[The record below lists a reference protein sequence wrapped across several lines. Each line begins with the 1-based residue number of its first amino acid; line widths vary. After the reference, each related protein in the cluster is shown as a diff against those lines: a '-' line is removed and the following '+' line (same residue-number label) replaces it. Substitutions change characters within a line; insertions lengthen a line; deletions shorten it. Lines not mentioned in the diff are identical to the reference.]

1 MTQMIGEFKETEI
14 GQIPIEWDLTELSE
28 LATRFHG
35 GGTPSTK
42 KSEYWNGSIPWTTSA
57 HISDQIFLDKFAGKI
72 TAEGVKK
79 SSTQVVPKQN
89 LLIGTRVGV
98 GKVAINLLDTAISQD
113 LTAMI
118 VDKSKVDLLF
128 LAYAI
133 SWDITQRTILSGA
146 RGTTIKGIPRADL
159 VKVSI
164 PLPPVDEQRRIAA
177 VLTAIQDAIAAQ
189 EDVIAA
195 ARAFKRSLMHRVFT
209 YGPGRV
215 PAETKE
221 TEIGEI
227 PSHWEVV
234 ELGEVVDYIT
244 GYAFKS
250 GEYTED
256 DSAPMLLRG
265 DNIAQGSLRWEN
277 VKRWPNPVDGTY
289 KKYWLKHDDVVLAM
303 DRPWIPAGMKI
314 ARVRKDD
321 LPSLLVQRVARMRT
335 TNRTS
340 SIFLSHVLSGPRFTN
355 YVLAVQTGTSVPH
368 ISGKQ
373 IKEFVLPWPEECE
386 QKQVV
391 EMLEAVQDRINT
403 GEDRKAAL
411 DALFKSMLHQLMTG
425 QIRLMGDEELLVQGL

>member
-14 GQIPIEWDLTELSE
+14 GQIPIEWALTELSE

-42 KSEYWNGSIPWTTSA
+42 KPEYWNGSIPWTTSA
-57 HISDQIFLDKFAGKI
+57 HIGDQIFLDKFAGKI

-164 PLPPVDEQRRIAA
+164 PLPPLDEQRRIAA

-195 ARAFKRSLMHRVFT
+195 ARAFKRSLMHRLFT

-227 PSHWEVV
+227 PVHWEVV
-234 ELGEVVDYIT
+234 ELGQIAHIQSGSTPSRKHSEYYVNGTIPWVKTLDLNEGLVSSTHESIT
-244 GYAFKS
+244 QDALTAIRGRLRPSGTVMVAMYGGSGTIGKS
-250 GEYTED
+250 GILGIEAATNQAVCCIE
-256 DSAPMLLRG
+256 
-265 DNIAQGSLRWEN
+265 
-277 VKRWPNPVDGTY
+277 PNPRIFDSVYLHQYIVKLRPLWMKYAIGTR
-289 KKYWLKHDDVVLAM
+289 KDPNISKTIVVNQLVPLAPTDEQQVIARWLSSAE
-303 DRPWIPAGMKI
+303 AKI
-314 ARVRKDD
+314 A
-321 LPSLLVQRVARMRT
+321 A
-335 TNRTS
+335 
-340 SIFLSHVLSGPRFTN
+340 
-355 YVLAVQTGTSVPH
+355 
-368 ISGKQ
+368 
-373 IKEFVLPWPEECE
+373 E
-386 QKQVV
+386 
-391 EMLEAVQDRINT
+391 
-403 GEDRKAAL
+403 EDRKAAL
-411 DALFKSMLHQLMTG
+411 DTLFKSMLHQLMTG
-425 QIRLMGDEELLVQGL
+425 QIRLMSDEGLPLEAARAIQ